1 VPGAVPPF
9 GNLFGLPVLIAEVLL
24 KREDIAFKVRV
35 RLVGNC
41 PN

>member
-9 GNLFGLPVLIAEVLL
+9 GNLFWLPVLVAELLL